1 MLRRS
6 VSFLAATSLCLAA
19 PTSSSLTE
27 RAAKSSGNFNVLSMN
42 VAGLPAILNPNG
54 ESGDKTTNTMYIGQ
68 KMSQYN
74 YGIINVQEDFNYHAT
89 LYQYD
94 THSFRTA
101 TSGGVPFGSGLNT
114 LSKYDW
120 VDFTRVKWDQCS
132 NASESDCLTP
142 KGFTFMRVRIDEGVY
157 IDVINLHTD
166 AGTESGDQVAR
177 RSNIQQ
183 VANFI
188 NANSAGNAV
197 IVFGD
202 TNSRYTRS
210 EDNIRLFTT
219 QNGLAD
225 AWVQATGG
233 NPPAAGA
240 DAIVCPAGVPPSI
253 NCEVV
258 DKVFYRGSPIVN
270 LKSSGFFYDTSRF
283 LSPEGNALTD
293 HNPARVEFGYTLA
306 SGLRQ
311 SDLYGGPHGTWFNDL
326 PLIPPSPK
334 LSSITL
340 RGGNRLD
347 GLTLTLA
354 SGRIFNHGGSGG
366 NSYSL
371 TLTSGEY
378 IASIKLCWGQK
389 DDRTRIFYTQATT
402 NRGKGIQAGKTTGNC
417 ATTTAPSGYGLVG
430 TYGQD
435 GDEVDQLGFIYAQQ

>member
-6 VSFLAATSLCLAA
+6 VSLLTASSLCLAA
-19 PTSSSLTE
+19 PGGLAE
-27 RAAKSSGNFNVLSMN
+27 RTAAASGNFNVVSMN

-94 THSFRTA
+94 THPFRTA

-120 VDFTRVKWDQCS
+120 VDFARVKWDQCS

-157 IDVINLHTD
+157 IDMINLHTD
-166 AGTESGDQVAR
+166 AGTESGDEVAR

-183 VANFI
+183 VAKFI
-188 NANSAGNAV
+188 DANSAGNAV

-219 QNGLAD
+219 QNGLTD
-225 AWVQATGG
+225 AWVQAIGG
-233 NPPAAGA
+233 SPPAAGK
-240 DAIVCPAGVPPSI
+240 DAVVCPNGIPPTI

-258 DKVFYRGSPIVN
+258 DKVLYRGSRIIN

-283 LSPEGNALTD
+283 LSPEGSTLTD
-293 HNPARVEFGYTLA
+293 HNPIRVEFGYTLA

-326 PLIPPSPK
+326 PLIPSSPK

-340 RGGNRLD
+340 RGANRLD
-347 GLTLTLA
+347 GLTLALT
-354 SGRIFNHGGSGG
+354 SGQTFAHGGSGG
-366 NSYSL
+366 DSYLL

-378 IASIKLCWGQK
+378 ITTVKLCWGKK
-389 DDRTRIFYTQATT
+389 DDSTRNFYAKATT
-402 NRGKGIQAGKTTGNC
+402 NKGSTVQAGKTTNDC
-417 ATTTAPSGYGLVG
+417 ATVTAPSGFGVVG
-430 TYGQD
+430 TFGQD
-435 GDEVDQLGFIYAQQ
+435 GDEMDQLGFIYAQQ

>member
-6 VSFLAATSLCLAA
+6 VSLLAASSLCLAA
-19 PTSSSLTE
+19 PASLNE
-27 RAAKSSGNFNVLSMN
+27 RAAASSGSFNVLSMN

-54 ESGDKTTNTMYIGQ
+54 EAGDKTTNTMYIGQ
-68 KMSQYN
+68 KMSQIN

-94 THSFRTA
+94 THPFRTA

-120 VDFTRVKWDQCS
+120 VDFERIKWDQCS

-157 IDVINLHTD
+157 IDMINLHTD
-166 AGTESGDQVAR
+166 AGTEPGDEVAR

-183 VANFI
+183 VADFI
-188 NANSAGNAV
+188 NTHSAGNAV

-210 EDNIRLFTT
+210 DDNIRLFTT
-219 QNGLAD
+219 QNGLTD
-225 AWVQATGG
+225 AWVQAIGG
-233 NPPAAGA
+233 KAPAAGA
-240 DAIVCPAGVPPSI
+240 DAIVCPEGIPSNI

-258 DKVFYRGSPIVN
+258 DKVFYRGSPIIN

-283 LSPEGNALTD
+283 LSPDGHTLTD
-293 HNPARVEFGYTLA
+293 HNPIRVDFGYTLS

-311 SDLYGGPHGTWFNDL
+311 SDLYGGPHGNWFNDL
-326 PLIPPSPK
+326 SSLPSSPK
-334 LSSITL
+334 LASITL
-340 RGGNRLD
+340 RGANRLD
-347 GLTLTLA
+347 GFSLALT
-354 SGRIFNHGGSGG
+354 SGRTFTHGGSGG
-366 NSYSL
+366 DAYSL
-371 TLTSGEY
+371 ALGSGEY
-378 IASIKLCWGQK
+378 ITSVKLCWGQK
-389 DDRTRIFYTQATT
+389 DGHTRNFYAQATT
-402 NRGKGIQAGKTTGNC
+402 NKGKSVQAGKTTSDC
-417 ATTTAPSGYGLVG
+417 ATATAPSGYGVVG